1 MYCIYC
7 GKYIPDDGAFCSYCG
22 RKAVDGKLIEEVA
35 DDDSAFA
42 LSDAEYTKPEIMP
55 VRDTINF
62 EVLNNKE
69 SNRTEEEAP
78 NEESLEQ
85 QAGKTKRRYT
95 DKRIWI
101 IAAALAVLIIGTI
114 FAITG
119 GLKLNNRNAA
129 VYTLRSGNE
138 LDMITNTDKALLI
151 DTSGRKLHTF
161 DFPAIPF
168 FCGDNTSAVLY
179 DYDKRLFTH
188 YVDARK
194 LLELRREAN
203 IAAITKDGRY
213 IYYIV
218 NNEDGST
225 LYSCNVKG
233 MKEKMLA
240 ASPGR
245 KMSKLVVSPDGK
257 TVAYSVNPVS
267 LNGHYSYYNEETESF
282 IIYDGKEPV
291 YFGTGR
297 VIEQISDDGK
307 YIYYVEA
314 SPVSS
319 ELQLYVECA
328 EGSTLLTE
336 DWINSTLLYNRDLS
350 ELIISG
356 NNGTFISISGGEPSL
371 IMDNSVLM
379 ILLPQN
385 CRTQNI
391 AVFDK
396 KEYDVST
403 FLKTVLLCSDNTLK
417 LINEDYIVK
426 DIGNLAP
433 VEMVFNARGEKDIMI
448 GKMVMSGDG
457 NEIIYIS
464 SENELVKVSGI
475 LRGEPEYKVL
485 SMLADDFAVSDDLK
499 HIYFSWN
506 NELFYINN
514 KGEGIFIDD
523 SITDLVSSTDATAV
537 FYRKKPQLRHGPLYC
552 SSEGSPARRVTEII
566 EVSEISKNDRALM
579 FFMYSASKAYMY
591 YNPKGVDIIPLF
603 SDLNVGN

>member
-1 MYCIYC
+1 
-7 GKYIPDDGAFCSYCG
+7 
-22 RKAVDGKLIEEVA
+22 
-35 DDDSAFA
+35 
-42 LSDAEYTKPEIMP
+42 
-55 VRDTINF
+55 
-62 EVLNNKE
+62 
-69 SNRTEEEAP
+69 
-78 NEESLEQ
+78 
-85 QAGKTKRRYT
+85 
-95 DKRIWI
+95 
-101 IAAALAVLIIGTI
+101 
-114 FAITG
+114 
-119 GLKLNNRNAA
+119 
-129 VYTLRSGNE
+129 
-138 LDMITNTDKALLI
+138 LLI

-319 ELQLYVECA
+319 ELQLYVE
-328 EGSTLLTE
+328 
-336 DWINSTLLYNRDLS
+336 
-350 ELIISG
+350 
-356 NNGTFISISGGEPSL
+356 
-371 IMDNSVLM
+371 
-379 ILLPQN
+379 
-385 CRTQNI
+385 
-391 AVFDK
+391 
-396 KEYDVST
+396 
-403 FLKTVLLCSDNTLK
+403 
-417 LINEDYIVK
+417 
-426 DIGNLAP
+426 
-433 VEMVFNARGEKDIMI
+433 
-448 GKMVMSGDG
+448 
-457 NEIIYIS
+457 
-464 SENELVKVSGI
+464 
-475 LRGEPEYKVL
+475 
-485 SMLADDFAVSDDLK
+485 
-499 HIYFSWN
+499 
-506 NELFYINN
+506 
-514 KGEGIFIDD
+514 
-523 SITDLVSSTDATAV
+523 
-537 FYRKKPQLRHGPLYC
+537 
-552 SSEGSPARRVTEII
+552 
-566 EVSEISKNDRALM
+566 
-579 FFMYSASKAYMY
+579 SA
-591 YNPKGVDIIPLF
+591 
-603 SDLNVGN
+603 